1 MWCSLVPSYAYSWPW
16 HSDWIDLYPLQLVT
30 WLWSLK
36 HVSSLVTWWIVS
48 RWSASSVGFRQSVIS
63 SPAPHSST
71 LHCVVF
77 ASYHIFQFPALHFEV
92 AQPHSLSLCVYYP
105 FLRGSF
111 CKTGTGSLY
120 FWAYGSFFTHHLFLC
135 LNQKEAFVS
144 GACLLYR
151 SLTLYGLDCRTRV
164 STSQHPTCWL
174 IGVPQVWSLVKMIQ
188 RTWEGV
194 FMNTSGWLQRIHL
207 RNSQMEDM
215 HRAREEWRQG
225 WVLLVPTFPA
235 SDGFTYSLKSVVLS
249 FYGCAIAKTLLVKC
263 LTIQFLSQSLSPP
276 WQ

>member
-1 MWCSLVPSYAYSWPW
+1 MTVVTKTRLIIGHMVNCEQVECQLCWIQTECDFQSCTPLFHSPLCRACLLPYLSVSCTSLWGCTA
-16 HSDWIDLYPLQLVT
+16 T
-30 WLWSLK
+30 FSL
-36 HVSSLVTWWIVS
+36 
-48 RWSASSVGFRQSVIS
+48 
-63 SPAPHSST
+63 
-71 LHCVVF
+71 CV
-77 ASYHIFQFPALHFEV
+77 
-92 AQPHSLSLCVYYP
+92 CVYYP

-263 LTIQFLSQSLSPP
+263 LTIQFLSQSQSPP